1 MNKIIYFFYIVLL
14 LLSCTS
20 RTIYKKPKN
29 LIEKDQMI
37 DLWTDIYI
45 AKGARTVKMIDKRKN
60 INHIPSILEKYNI
73 DSLRFSESNFYYT
86 SRIDEYEKMFEEVQ
100 NRLKEIKK
108 RYQLY
113 PKKDSI
119 MLLREVIEPEDMKN
133 KKPRRTLLQ
142 QKPKN

>member
-1 MNKIIYFFYIVLL
+1 MNKIIYIFFIVLL

-37 DLWTDIYI
+37 ALWTDIYI
-45 AKGARTVKMIDKRKN
+45 AKGARTVKMVDQRKN
-60 INHIPSILEKYNI
+60 INHIPSVLEKYNI
-73 DSLRFSESNFYYT
+73 DSLQFSESNFYYT

-108 RYQLY
+108 RYQLN
-113 PKKDSI
+113 PKKDSLT
-119 MLLREVIEPEDMKN
+119 LLKEAIEPEDMKN
-133 KKPRRTLLQ
+133 KRPRRTLQQ